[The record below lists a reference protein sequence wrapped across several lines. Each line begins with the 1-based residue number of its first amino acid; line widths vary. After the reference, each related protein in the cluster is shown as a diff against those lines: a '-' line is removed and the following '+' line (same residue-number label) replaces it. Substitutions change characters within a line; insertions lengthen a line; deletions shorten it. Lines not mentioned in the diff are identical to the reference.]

1 MSGTVHGTP
10 CLTSWQRNGIGRTLT
25 STRFALAHSV
35 RWGRSRK
42 VLGGVAATTS
52 VRRVRLRP
60 LAVTLALCL
69 AVVAAACGDDSGDS
83 TAEGES
89 ATSTTAASTTSVG
102 APDPAVPEGTVTY
115 DLPGDAVFPEGVAY
129 DPVSDRFFVSSTSD
143 GTVFEVDRSSGEVS
157 AFSDAGA
164 DGRVTAVG
172 LATDPERRR
181 LWVAGGTGQ
190 TAYVYDLD
198 SGDLIADYE
207 ADLVDGSLINDVVVA
222 PDGDAYLTDS
232 GPRPTLF
239 RVAGGDDGP
248 GDLEEWLDLDT
259 TPIPTDAGI
268 NLNGIVA
275 TDDGRYVLAVHLT
288 EGQLYRIDRETQEVT
303 AVGDP
308 GTLAAGD
315 GMVLDGTRLWVV
327 AGGEITGFD
336 LDESFSTLEP
346 GPTVTDETFAFPTTA
361 ALVDGRLLVV
371 NSQFDARD
379 SPTLPFTVSEVPAG

>member
-1 MSGTVHGTP
+1 MRRTP
-10 CLTSWQRNGIGRTLT
+10 
-25 STRFALAHSV
+25 
-35 RWGRSRK
+35 
-42 VLGGVAATTS
+42 
-52 VRRVRLRP
+52 RV
-60 LAVTLALCL
+60 VTLVLFLAL
-69 AVVAAACGDDSGDS
+69 VVAACGDDSGGASAD
-83 TAEGES
+83 GEN
-89 ATSTTAASTTSVG
+89 ATSTTAASTTSVS
-102 APDPAVPEGTVTY
+102 AAEPAAREGTVTY

-129 DPVSDRFFVSSTSD
+129 DPATDRFFVSSTSD
-143 GTVFEVDRSSGEVS
+143 GTVFEVDRSSGEASV
-157 AFSDAGA
+157 FSDAGA
-164 DGRVTAVG
+164 DGRATAVG
-172 LATDPERRR
+172 LATDPQRRR

-207 ADLVDGSLINDVVVA
+207 ADPVDGSLVNDVVVA

-239 RVAGGDDGP
+239 RVAEGDDGP
-248 GDLEEWLDLDT
+248 GELEEWLDLAT

-275 TDDGRYVLAVHLT
+275 TDDDRYVLAVHLS

-303 AVGDP
+303 PVGDP
-308 GTLAAGD
+308 GTHAGGD

-327 AGGEITGFD
+327 AGGGVNGFD

-361 ALVDGRLLVV
+361 ALAGGRLLVV
-371 NSQFDARD
+371 NAQFDARE
-379 SPTLPFTVSEVPAG
+379 SPMLPFTVSEVPAG